1 VIRLFVALSLPE
13 DVRDRLAGLCG
24 GLPHARWVDPDNM
37 HITLRFIGEVDHGR
51 FADLADAL
59 GQVRAP
65 RFRVLLSGIGHFGNG
80 GSVRAVWARVARE
93 PGLTHLHDKIESA
106 LVRAGCAPDGQKFTP
121 HVTLTRS
128 RRKADSRL
136 EEFVVA
142 NSLFRA
148 GPFEADHFT
157 LYSSFLSHN
166 GAQYTPEATYPLAEP
181 SRA

>member
-1 VIRLFVALSLPE
+1 VIRLFVALSLPD
-13 DVRDRLAGLCG
+13 DVRDRLAGLCN
-24 GLPHARWVDPDNM
+24 GLPYARWVDPDSM

-51 FADLADAL
+51 YDDLANAL
-59 GQVRAP
+59 SQVRAK
-65 RFRVLLSGIGHFGNG
+65 RFPVQLSGIGHFGNG
-80 GSVRAVWARVARE
+80 GAVRAVWVRVARE
-93 PGLTHLHDKIESA
+93 PGLMHLHDKIESA

-128 RRKADSRL
+128 RRKPDIRL

-148 GPFEADHFT
+148 GPFEPRHFT

-166 GAQYTPEATYPLAEP
+166 GALYTPEELYPLDDA
-181 SRA
+181 